1 MIDDPISYFPLANMH
16 YDEFDKNLIE
26 YLGFFFCFFWYRT
39 ALVFLWLGLSVK
51 QKLKAL
57 INLIFYFC

>member
-26 YLGFFFCFFWYRT
+26 YLGFFF
-39 ALVFLWLGLSVK
+39 VFSSIGL
-51 QKLKAL
+51 LL
-57 INLIFYFC
+57 YFCG